1 MPPRGV
7 AYSFSRGLYD
17 ATTGGQFRVN
27 PTIAPGDFTISKDN
41 GAFVNL
47 TNLPVVSPPGSVLV
61 LFRLTA
67 DEMTADHIA
76 VLGIDQ
82 AGGEWTQFLENIT
95 TTDVGPPGGPMAPL
109 TSGPLA
115 PVDLPRVQI
124 LDNAGVPISGALIYT
139 YAGGTTTPL
148 ATYQNALGTAYNT
161 NPIMTDSGGFCDIW
175 LPVGVAYKL
184 QVRTPLIPGPSQDLY
199 PAVDN
204 VALNPQA
211 TLQSMAGF
219 SADAGQGNMVIDPGE
234 PGAEVLATSAAE
246 EIQQL
251 RFRIQEMALTT
262 NWRTSR
268 RTKKVIVPMSSGGAA
283 DGQILVHGLLSK
295 ISGIWL
301 VTDDYAGGDVTFSFL
316 HEAASAVGVLAVY
329 HSIFKFRETF
339 AVTPLVNHVIASF
352 TPVDIYSHVTSRVIA
367 ASDVTIGDG
376 LQFDVIRDGLDPG
389 ETNTQRW
396 DIAFFFVQYTTFAGA

>member
-17 ATTGGQFRVN
+17 ATAGGQFRLN

-61 LFRLTA
+61 LFQLTA
-67 DEMTADHIA
+67 AEMTADHIA
-76 VLGIDQ
+76 VLGVDQ

-95 TTDVGPPGGPMAPL
+95 TTDLGPSGGPMAPL

-148 ATYQNALGTAYNT
+148 ATYQNALGTAFNT

-175 LPVGVAYKL
+175 LPVGVAYKI

-204 VALNPQA
+204 VSLNPQA
-211 TLQSMAGF
+211 TLDSMAGF
-219 SADAGQGNMVIDPGE
+219 SSDAGQGNRVMDPGE

-246 EIQQL
+246 EIEQL
-251 RFRIQEMALTT
+251 RFRIQEMAMTT
-262 NWRTSR
+262 NWRTSLR
-268 RTKKVIVPMSSGGAA
+268 QTTVHVPLVSFAPAIGGILPPDVLSVVIGTWLVPDNYASGDIFWSYFQRA
-283 DGQILVHGLLSK
+283 QQV
-295 ISGIWL
+295 SGIFYIRQQGYRIREGEVFL
-301 VTDDYAGGDVTFSFL
+301 PIHDVNVAGPGALETQRIGTTYSASLFVRGDML
-316 HEAASAVGVLAVY
+316 
-329 HSIFKFRETF
+329 R
-339 AVTPLVNHVIASF
+339 
-352 TPVDIYSHVTSRVIA
+352 
-367 ASDVTIGDG
+367 
-376 LQFDVIRDGLDPG
+376 FDVDRLGNDPADTNPGALTIDG
-389 ETNTQRW
+389 
-396 DIAFFFVQYTTFAGA
+396 FFVTYTRFT